1 MFTAALDACVLVPS
15 LLRDVLLEVAERG
28 VYRAVWS
35 DRILDEMCRAIR
47 TLRED
52 REDEPTTDAYLSRLT
67 AQMAQAFPD
76 ALITGWEALEF
87 TIELPDPDDR
97 HVVAAAVVGRA
108 DLVVTDNLRDFPAG
122 NLPAGLI
129 AASADEFLLDALD
142 LHPETILDALST
154 VASRTGRFGPTMT
167 AREIAGRLQA
177 VSAPCFGL
185 EAIRL
190 LP

>member
-87 TIELPDPDDR
+87 TIELPDPD
-97 HVVAAAVVGRA
+97 GGT
-108 DLVVTDNLRDFPAG
+108 LSLRQSSG
-122 NLPAGLI
+122 
-129 AASADEFLLDALD
+129 
-142 LHPETILDALST
+142 
-154 VASRTGRFGPTMT
+154 VRT
-167 AREIAGRLQA
+167 
-177 VSAPCFGL
+177 
-185 EAIRL
+185 
-190 LP
+190 